1 MFLIEKRPL
10 SRSLCGRIYI
20 AMTVASS
27 PGWTADRHCESG
39 LVSEITAPC
48 FSFLFCTAVKAQ
60 IPVAVG
66 SPQGP
71 PFCSQLFRVI
81 QRGMP
86 KAENLVP
93 RAVTCPLPA
102 ELGFRGF
109 PQPDTHLG
117 PHGKLVAVLPC
128 LPTQSTGTLVGCG
141 FSPIFPPYPW
151 PHTEVSDLLE
161 IDMHAAVKARSE

>member
-93 RAVTCPLPA
+93 GAAPLSTTCQA
-102 ELGFRGF
+102 G
-109 PQPDTHLG
+109 
-117 PHGKLVAVLPC
+117 V
-128 LPTQSTGTLVGCG
+128 
-141 FSPIFPPYPW
+141 
-151 PHTEVSDLLE
+151 
-161 IDMHAAVKARSE
+161 